1 MAKKRN
7 LDILDDDQT
16 EAAGTERKKGDR
28 LRTEEDVEN
37 PAPGSFWVRLRRGRL
52 HPGKTVSA
60 AMDWV
65 RHHRVRAYSAC
76 GIVLILVV
84 AVSVGLYLRGSRPD
98 AAGEKG
104 VDTPAAALQ
113 SVFSFDNFTIDLKD
127 PQGKYK
133 LLICDVVLELN
144 RPDVMTEEK
153 KVVIRKTIYETAR
166 KKSPDLLSSSQAHRV
181 FKRQIIS
188 ELNNLMGPE
197 AIRDVYVTK
206 FVLL

>member
-1 MAKKRN
+1 
-7 LDILDDDQT
+7 
-16 EAAGTERKKGDR
+16 
-28 LRTEEDVEN
+28 
-37 PAPGSFWVRLRRGRL
+37 
-52 HPGKTVSA
+52 
-60 AMDWV
+60 MDWV
-65 RHHRVRAYSAC
+65 RHHRGQTYSAC
-76 GIVLILVV
+76 GILLILVV
-84 AVSVGLYLRGSRPD
+84 AVSVGLYFKGSRPD
-98 AAGEKG
+98 AAREKG
-104 VDTPAAALQ
+104 ADTPAAALQ

-153 KVVIRKTIYETAR
+153 KVVIRKTIYDTAR

-181 FKRQIIS
+181 FKRQISS
-188 ELNNLMGPE
+188 ELNSLMGHE

>member
-7 LDILDDDQT
+7 PDILDNDQKKT
-16 EAAGTERKKGDR
+16 PGTERKKGDH
-28 LRTEEDVEN
+28 LQPEEDAEN
-37 PAPGSFWVRLRRGRL
+37 PLQGSFWVRLRRGHLFR
-52 HPGKTVSA
+52 GTTVSV

-65 RHHRVRAYSAC
+65 RHHRGQTYGTC
-76 GIVLILVV
+76 GILFILVV
-84 AVSVGLYLRGSRPD
+84 AVSVGLYLKGPRPD
-98 AAGEKG
+98 AARGKG
-104 VDTPAAALQ
+104 AETPAAALE

-144 RPDVMTEEK
+144 RPDMMTEEK

-181 FKRQIIS
+181 FKRQISS
-188 ELNNLMGPE
+188 ELNSLMGQE

>member
-7 LDILDDDQT
+7 PDILDHDQKKT
-16 EAAGTERKKGDR
+16 PGTERKQGGH
-28 LRTEEDVEN
+28 LRPEEDVEN
-37 PAPGSFWVRLRRGRL
+37 PSQGSFWVRLRRGPL
-52 HPGKTVSA
+52 QPGKTASA

-65 RHHRVRAYSAC
+65 RHHRGQAYGAC
-76 GIVLILVV
+76 GILLILVV
-84 AVSVGLYLRGSRPD
+84 AVSAGLYFKGSRPD
-98 AAGEKG
+98 AAREKG
-104 VDTPAAALQ
+104 ADTPAAALQ

-144 RPDVMTEEK
+144 RPDMMTEEK

-181 FKRQIIS
+181 FKRQISS
-188 ELNNLMGPE
+188 ELNILMGQE